1 MVATSQLGR
10 ASDGLTVWMRCCY
23 SGVCCCKV
31 TCMFQREIA
40 DSYAQNAKVIEKQ
53 LERKGMSK
61 KRLQELVSVFF
72 GVEHKALRYVG
83 FVHKSYLA
91 DQTASIVRS
100 WYSHRQL
107 AAL

>member
-1 MVATSQLGR
+1 MTLYA
-10 ASDGLTVWMRCCY
+10 
-23 SGVCCCKV
+23 
-31 TCMFQREIA
+31 FQREIA

-61 KRLQELVSVFF
+61 RRLQELVSVFF
-72 GVEHKALRYVG
+72 GVEHESVRSLG

-91 DQTASIVRS
+91 DWTTSIERS

-107 AAL
+107 VAL